1 MFKCYVFLLKRKKKN
16 VDEDVTA
23 ASFFLKLVNNALM
36 VLANEHGHVQG
47 HVQKINYKI
56 KTDAILMS
64 IISNELIIKNNIK

>member
-1 MFKCYVFLLKRKKKN
+1 MG
-16 VDEDVTA
+16 EDVTA

-56 KTDAILMS
+56 KTDVILMP
-64 IISNELIIKNNIK
+64 IIYIKHIEFIIKMIEFFKS